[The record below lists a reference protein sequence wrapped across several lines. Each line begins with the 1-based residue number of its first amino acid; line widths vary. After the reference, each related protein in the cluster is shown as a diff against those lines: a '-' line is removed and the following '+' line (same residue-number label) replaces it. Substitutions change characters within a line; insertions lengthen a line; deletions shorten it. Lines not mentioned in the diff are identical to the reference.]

1 MADWQHGLCG
11 CFNDCGTCI
20 VTFIAPC
27 YTHGKNAEAV
37 GESCLLCGLSV
48 LVPVLDIF
56 TMASIRTIVREQHG
70 IAGSMANDFLA
81 TFFCSCCSIIQRM
94 HPMPAAKIITEGSNH
109 MVYQHKISH
118 SRLLSSQTLLEE
130 ASQTLQDM
138 RSDPN
143 PSQDDDSKDS
153 TPSRVGWSGRVIG
166 AVVGLMTA
174 LVATGLAFIWGDQ
187 A

>member
-1 MADWQHGLCG
+1 MSHFYEIKQIYNCSKYCINVPLPHQFDYAKYIGGISTSRHTSQAVCCCVVSHLARLFTVKIFYSRYFLGKIIAKMADWQHGLCG

-81 TFFCSCCSIIQRM
+81 TFFCSCCSIIQV
-94 HPMPAAKIITEGSNH
+94 AQQVKGSPGFS
-109 MVYQHKISH
+109 KIS
-118 SRLLSSQTLLEE
+118 RT
-130 ASQTLQDM
+130 
-138 RSDPN
+138 
-143 PSQDDDSKDS
+143 
-153 TPSRVGWSGRVIG
+153 
-166 AVVGLMTA
+166 
-174 LVATGLAFIWGDQ
+174 
-187 A
+187 